1 MQDNKK
7 AYVELKHI
15 HKTFNDY
22 KASDDVSFSVEK
34 GKLIGLLG
42 PSGSGKT
49 TILRILAVLKMRSGE
64 NLY

>member
-15 HKTFNDY
+15 NKTFNDY

-34 GKLIGLLG
+34 GKLIGLL
-42 PSGSGKT
+42 
-49 TILRILAVLKMRSGE
+49 
-64 NLY
+64 